1 MPHKD
6 LRKDRIEKKLTEI
19 VDTIDFIS
27 ENLTDS
33 FENFSE
39 SRILKDAIYKNVEF
53 VIQNIIDICF
63 IINSDLR
70 LGIPEVE
77 DDVFRHLKQRDI
89 FSKKIIGIIE
99 EMKSFRNIL
108 VHKYGEIDDKKAFEN
123 IKEGIKDFEL
133 IVSEI
138 EDFLK
143 SQNSSK
149 KEKSKH
155 I

>member
-19 VDTIDFIS
+19 VDTTDFVS

-33 FENFSE
+33 FEDFSE
-39 SRILKDAIYKNVEF
+39 SKILKDAIYKNVEF

-77 DDVFRHLKQRDI
+77 EDVFRHLKQRDI
-89 FSKKIIGIIE
+89 FSKKVIGIIE

-123 IKEGIKDFEL
+123 IKEGIKDFEV
-133 IVSEI
+133 IINEI

-143 SQNSSK
+143 SQNNPKSK
-149 KEKSKH
+149 K
-155 I
+155 

>member
-1 MPHKD
+1 
-6 LRKDRIEKKLTEI
+6 
-19 VDTIDFIS
+19 
-27 ENLTDS
+27 
-33 FENFSE
+33 
-39 SRILKDAIYKNVEF
+39 
-53 VIQNIIDICF
+53 
-63 IINSDLR
+63 
-70 LGIPEVE
+70 
-77 DDVFRHLKQRDI
+77 
-89 FSKKIIGIIE
+89 
-99 EMKSFRNIL
+99 MKSFRNIL

-155 I
+155 T

>member
-89 FSKKIIGIIE
+89 FSKKVIGIDLPLDYIT
-99 EMKSFRNIL
+99 L
-108 VHKYGEIDDKKAFEN
+108 P
-123 IKEGIKDFEL
+123 
-133 IVSEI
+133 
-138 EDFLK
+138 
-143 SQNSSK
+143 Q
-149 KEKSKH
+149 
-155 I
+155 